1 VSGSYNLG
9 EPLSNPRTIALFG
22 KTKLQMTIKRKRERE
37 RGRLVEGNELREE
50 ERRDGT
56 IWNKM
61 CISERRP

>member
-1 VSGSYNLG
+1 
-9 EPLSNPRTIALFG
+9 
-22 KTKLQMTIKRKRERE
+22 MTIKRKRERE